1 MFALSSTSLRL
12 KPPLRLLKDLLGD
25 PGRFALGLPDL
36 YTGLLIVLYESIWDA
51 ATEPSSSS
59 SDLRLGSIHHLLQ
72 LQDQRNNSAN
82 KQSSSA
88 LYAMGA
94 MQQ

>member
-1 MFALSSTSLRL
+1 M
-12 KPPLRLLKDLLGD
+12 LLLNNTFCSK
-25 PGRFALGLPDL
+25 
-36 YTGLLIVLYESIWDA
+36 
-51 ATEPSSSS
+51 
-59 SDLRLGSIHHLLQ
+59 HHLLQ
-72 LQDQRNNSAN
+72 LQDQRDNSAN